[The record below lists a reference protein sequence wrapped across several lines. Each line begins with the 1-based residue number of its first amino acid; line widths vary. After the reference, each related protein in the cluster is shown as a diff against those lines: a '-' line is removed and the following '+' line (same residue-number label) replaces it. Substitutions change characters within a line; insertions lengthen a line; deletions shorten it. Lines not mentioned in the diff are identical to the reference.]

1 MCTDIRTGGTYF
13 AVLALLL
20 LTVPAAADDDI
31 QKAVQ
36 RGVAFLQAHPSANGM
51 WTFDDHGHTVGVS
64 ALVGLALLECEV
76 PASDPV
82 VQSAAE
88 AVRKRV
94 ASIDDTYDV
103 SLAVMFLDRLAA
115 NEDGPLIQTCCMRLV
130 AGQTSRGGWG
140 YFCPKISTE
149 AELRRLRTAL
159 LKKDAAKRD
168 KATEK
173 QQPPVRGDLLNNQLG
188 QFTPRGMDDNSNT
201 QFATLALWIARRHD
215 VKADAA
221 LSSVE
226 ARFRRSQNADGG
238 WSYMP
243 VARAGMP
250 GGMLGST
257 GSMTCAGLLGLAVG
271 YGVATQAVLRTNAN
285 QRQAGP
291 AQKEGPDANRDL
303 AIQRGLTFLGR
314 IMQPGLTGS
323 EGGDSP
329 DAPRPEDRRGIG
341 GRRGGRPGGM
351 QGRGAGSSVLHNGLG
366 SEYYFLWSVER
377 VAVLYGL
384 ETIGDK
390 DWFTIGSKYLLQEQS
405 DDGAWRGN
413 LGEVVDTC
421 FALFFL
427 RRANLAGDL
436 TSTLRGKIRDPGTVS
451 LRTDKA
457 VKEVAQ
463 NRKAAEP
470 KAAEEKSVAKDLG
483 PKQKRE
489 TLQVGPAQ
497 PRAAQPNSPPSV
509 PSSQTQTHDQEVSRL
524 RDQLAKA
531 SAQEQASLL
540 EKLRDGKGSINT
552 DALAASI
559 PTLSDAAKTKARDA
573 LAERLTRMTP
583 ATLRE
588 KLKDSNV
595 EVRRAAALACAM
607 KEDKSFVP
615 DLIALLDDS
624 EPRVT
629 RAAHAALKTLTG
641 TDLGPTS
648 GANSEQRKEAI
659 ARWRQWWRAEL
670 R

>member
-1 MCTDIRTGGTYF
+1 MCTDIRIGGIYF
-13 AVLALLL
+13 AILALPL
-20 LTVPAAADDDI
+20 LTVRAAADDEI

-36 RGVAFLQAHPSANGM
+36 RGVEFLQAHPSANGM

-82 VQSAAE
+82 IQNAAE

-94 ASIDDTYDV
+94 ASIDDTYDI

-115 NEDGPLIQTCCMRLV
+115 AEDGQLIQTCCMRLV
-130 AGQTSRGGWG
+130 AGQTPRGGWG
-140 YFCPKISTE
+140 YSCPKISSE

-168 KATEK
+168 RGTEK
-173 QQPPVRGDLLNNQLG
+173 QQPPVQGDLLNNQIG
-188 QFTPRGMDDNSNT
+188 HFTPRGLDDNSNT

-271 YGVATQAVLRTNAN
+271 YGVATQAVLRTNIN
-285 QRQAGP
+285 QKQGGP
-291 AQKEGPDANRDL
+291 AQKEGSGPDANRDV
-303 AIQRGLTFLGR
+303 AIQRGLAFLGQ
-314 IMQPGLTGS
+314 IMQPGLAAT
-323 EGGDSP
+323 ENGDSP
-329 DAPRPEDRRGIG
+329 DAQGPDDRRGFG
-341 GRRGGRPGGM
+341 GRRGARPGGM
-351 QGRGAGSSVLHNGLG
+351 QRRGAGSSVLHNGLG

-384 ETIGDK
+384 ETIGNK

-451 LRTDKA
+451 LRADKP

-463 NRKAAEP
+463 NRKGAEP
-470 KAAEEKSVAKDLG
+470 KAADEKSVAKDSG
-483 PKQKRE
+483 RKPNRE
-489 TLQVGPAQ
+489 ALRLEPTE
-497 PRAAQPNSPPSV
+497 PRDAPPRPSV
-509 PSSQTQTHDQEVSRL
+509 PQNETQTHEQEVGRL

-531 SAQEQASLL
+531 SPPEQASLL
-540 EKLRDGKGSINT
+540 EKLRDGKGSVNT
-552 DALAASI
+552 DALAVSI
-559 PTLSDAAKTKARDA
+559 PQLSEAAKTKARDA
-573 LAERLTRMTP
+573 LAERLARMTA
-583 ATLRE
+583 ATIRD

-607 KEDKSFVP
+607 KDDKSFVP
-615 DLIALLDDS
+615 DLIRLMEDS
-624 EPRVT
+624 ELRVT
-629 RAAHAALKTLTG
+629 RAAHAALKTLTSA
-641 TDLGPTS
+641 DFGP
-648 GANSEQRKEAI
+648 ANRANGEERKQAI
-659 ARWRQWWRAEL
+659 ARWRQWWEATKK
-670 R
+670 